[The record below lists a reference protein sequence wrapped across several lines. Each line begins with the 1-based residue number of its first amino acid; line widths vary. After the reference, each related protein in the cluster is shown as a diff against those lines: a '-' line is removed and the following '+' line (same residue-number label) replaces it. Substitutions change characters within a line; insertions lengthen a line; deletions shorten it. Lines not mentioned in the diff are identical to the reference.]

1 MRYEQEPMR
10 IVKDPNGIEPDR
22 LISETQYQ
30 RELQRE
36 YDREQQ
42 LEEEAREEA
51 YRLHCIESGIP
62 YKSPAQLLG
71 EEQQKESLKM
81 FFFYVVVTIFGI
93 AVTYGAY
100 LIAPWLGL
108 IVGFIFVG
116 AVFESFKP
124 AWM

>member
-71 EEQQKESLKM
+71 EERQKESLEK
-81 FFFYVVVTIFGI
+81 FFFRVGVTIFGI